1 MSALQALDLVD
12 RDARTDTRV
21 AKTKHRTDALDLVA
35 AQDADER
42 VETWQKLFPD
52 APEIQV
58 VPVASV
64 VDGDNGN
71 GT

>member
-1 MSALQALDLVD
+1 V
-12 RDARTDTRV
+12 
-21 AKTKHRTDALDLVA
+21 
-35 AQDADER
+35 DER

-64 VDGDNGN
+64 VDGD